1 VPRATAPDRDVVS
14 IDSTVAHTSRVY
26 DYLLGGST
34 NFAVDRAVADDAF
47 ASYPG
52 GVDGARADARR
63 NRAFL
68 GRAVRHLARD
78 VGLRQFL
85 DIGPGIPDSGSTH
98 TIARAVATDVRVVYV
113 DNDPIV
119 LAHAHDLLAGS
130 PEGATRFVQGDVR
143 RPDAVLEQAADTLDL
158 TRPVALLLLGV
169 LHVVPDADNPQASV
183 ARLVDALAP
192 GSHVVISHMT
202 DDGLD
207 GADGADLVAVTTRLA
222 DAMRSTNPPAIRDR
236 ASVAAFLDGLDLIE
250 PGLVPVGRWR
260 PDGEADGAS
269 DTSPVV
275 GGVARKP

>member
-1 VPRATAPDRDVVS
+1 
-14 IDSTVAHTSRVY
+14 
-26 DYLLGGST
+26 
-34 NFAVDRAVADDAF
+34 VADDAF

-52 GVDGARADARR
+52 GVEGARTDARR

-68 GRAVRHLARD
+68 GRAVRHLAQE
-78 VGLRQFL
+78 VGIRQFL

-98 TIARAVATDVRVVYV
+98 TVARAVATDVRVVYV

-158 TRPVALLLLGV
+158 AQPVALLLLGV
-169 LHVVPDADNPQASV
+169 LHVVPDSDDPQASV
-183 ARLVDALAP
+183 ARLIDALAP
-192 GSHVVISHMT
+192 GSHVVMSHMT
-202 DDGLD
+202 RDGVD
-207 GADGADLVAVTTRLA
+207 GDGDGADLVAVNTRLA

-236 ASVAAFLDGLDLIE
+236 ASVAAFLDGLELVD

-260 PDGEADGAS
+260 PDGEADGATG
-269 DTSPVV
+269 TSPVI